1 MQSEAVSYA
10 YRVWRREWRGKG
22 KEYVRPPDFQFPFYG
37 NTQIFHSFRLEAS
50 LSGNSTT
57 AGLLLRGPLSIIS

>member
-22 KEYVRPPDFQFPFYG
+22 KEYVRVVIFIMGEVTSRTDAPGRTQVFWYG
-37 NTQIFHSFRLEAS
+37 RVMIHGR
-50 LSGNSTT
+50 
-57 AGLLLRGPLSIIS
+57 